1 MKDTK
6 KLLPIVLVCGGL
18 WGFMEATLGYFLHF
32 LPVGFSGMV
41 MFPIGFYFMFNA
53 FKASGKNSAIFST
66 ALIAAAIK
74 CSDLVLPQ
82 STAIRVLNPAVS
94 ILLEALVVFVF
105 VEVYSQKRIYL
116 KSFAM
121 GLGWMLLFVMTQ
133 ALIFKPAEGLYR
145 MPLAEMLGFI
155 VFNTVVSGLLTGTYL
170 KKPAIFRWQLDPQ
183 KLSYVQPAIII
194 ALAVV
199 CELGNSLMF

>member
-1 MKDTK
+1 MGEIRGEKWHGLGWRLPLCALF
-6 KLLPIVLVCGGL
+6 LLLAGRALGIGCAAGG
-18 WGFMEATLGYFLHF
+18 M
-32 LPVGFSGMV
+32 
-41 MFPIGFYFMFNA
+41 
-53 FKASGKNSAIFST
+53 IFSLPGLLMAAA

-105 VEVYSQKRIYL
+105 VEVYSKKRIYL

>member
-1 MKDTK
+1 
-6 KLLPIVLVCGGL
+6 
-18 WGFMEATLGYFLHF
+18 
-32 LPVGFSGMV
+32 
-41 MFPIGFYFMFNA
+41 
-53 FKASGKNSAIFST
+53 
-66 ALIAAAIK
+66 
-74 CSDLVLPQ
+74 
-82 STAIRVLNPAVS
+82 
-94 ILLEALVVFVF
+94 
-105 VEVYSQKRIYL
+105 
-116 KSFAM
+116 M

-170 KKPAIFRWQLDPQ
+170 KKPAIFRWQLDSQ

-199 CELGNSLMF
+199 CELGNSLI